1 MTQFDWRAL
10 FCVGTRQL
18 GLQPSDFWALTPA
31 ELRLMLGEVDGQA
44 PMRMAGLEALMERF
58 PDQGNGKEE
67 EGST

>member
-1 MTQFDWRAL
+1 MTQFDWRSL

-18 GLQPSDFWALTPA
+18 GLQPNAFWALTPA
-31 ELRLMLGEVDGQA
+31 ELRLMLGEGDGQT
-44 PMRMAGLEALMERF
+44 PMRMSGLEALMERF